1 MTILPIKDFPALAPL
16 PEPEE
21 LYAAFRAYEGGEEPP
36 TLDAAK
42 SEMYGDQVRFQAWK
56 SECVGV
62 IFRSLESFHAQDKD
76 EFSQSFNKLFRGI
89 GIIRQALAGMHHEFG
104 VWRREARKTALIRS
118 QYRTAN
124 QKLRTLFASC
134 MPKFGHSKTDDQPES
149 YTFGDKFSRYTIKR
163 YTQKHQKLM
172 YDLTLTF
179 RHVKGGYG
187 PEEEDKIQLLETM
200 RSIRR
205 EITDGLQL
213 PELVAEEPLS
223 IQEGRS
229 QLQFFVGT
237 ISNQIEGEWVPLTRH
252 ITWIKQKER
261 GAVTDAAM
269 RYFEQYGYVTHLH
282 TDMQQFDPLLRSIVN
297 IAYRLIQP
305 NPEVKKFKA
314 DLAALDYRLFHGM
327 FFERGSESITESFRE
342 AMCQLHQQPVP
353 TAKGESAL
361 TQPFL
366 VNYVNDPA
374 RYAAAPEN
382 GEHKG

>member
-1 MTILPIKDFPALAPL
+1 MTILPIKDFPPIAPL

-36 TLDAAK
+36 TLEAAK
-42 SEMYGDQVRFQAWK
+42 CAMYGDQTRFQAWK
-56 SECVGV
+56 SECVGI
-62 IFRSLESFHAQDKD
+62 IFRSLGSSRAQDKD
-76 EFSQSFNKLFRGI
+76 EFSQSFNKLLRGI
-89 GIIRQALAGMHHEFG
+89 GVTRQALVGMHPEFG
-104 VWRREARKTALIRS
+104 VWRREAKKTPLIRS

-124 QKLRTLFASC
+124 QKLRMLFASC
-134 MPKFGHSKTDDQPES
+134 MPRFGHSKTDDQPES
-149 YTFGDKFSRYTIKR
+149 YTFGDKFSRYTIRR
-163 YTQKHQKLM
+163 YTQSHQKLM
-172 YDLTLTF
+172 YDLALTF
-179 RHVKGGYG
+179 RYVNGSYG

-205 EITDGLQL
+205 EITAVLQL

-261 GAVTDAAM
+261 GPVTDAAM
-269 RYFEQYGYVTHLH
+269 RYFEQYGYVTYFH
-282 TDMQQFDPLLRSIVN
+282 TDMQQFDPLLRSIAN
-297 IAYRLIQP
+297 ISYRLVQP
-305 NPEVKKFKA
+305 DPKKFKA

-327 FFERGSESITESFRE
+327 FFERGSESITEIFRE
-342 AMCQLHQQPVP
+342 AICQLQQQPVP

-361 TQPFL
+361 TEPFL
-366 VNYVNDPA
+366 EKYVNDPG
-374 RYAAAPEN
+374 RYAAVPEN
-382 GEHKG
+382 GEQKKS